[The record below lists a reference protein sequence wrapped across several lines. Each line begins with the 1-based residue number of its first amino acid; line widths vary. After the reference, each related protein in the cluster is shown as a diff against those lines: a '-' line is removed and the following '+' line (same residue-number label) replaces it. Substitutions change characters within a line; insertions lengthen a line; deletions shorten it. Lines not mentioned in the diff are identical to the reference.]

1 MPDSTVTN
9 RNIGRATNVC
19 VRCQR
24 TWDSFIYPWWKDQPS
39 FLACSECAAKRW
51 SEEQGA
57 RAGRSRP
64 LIRQGGKAH

>member
-24 TWDSFIYPWWKDQPS
+24 TWESYIYPWWQSQPS
-39 FLACSECAAKRW
+39 FLACSDCAAKRW
-51 SEEQGA
+51 SEEQGLRPRGKA
-57 RAGRSRP
+57 SR
-64 LIRQGGKAH
+64 ISQGGNAH